1 MSFDWASFAQGF
13 MERTSE
19 KLEERKAEGKQFEK
33 DQRAAAERNVAV
45 IQQRRSMANIA
56 RGHID
61 FLRSNGAG
69 ENIIQATLA
78 AGPAQLKSLTKRTQ
92 EAIAANRG
100 QTLTEDEMNA
110 LITLPEDFTPVD
122 MDLQDYVDRTFGVAA
137 PDKIE
142 EDQEEFGFMDKLFG
156 RDQMDKARGR
166 LDNTS
171 IGEGMTISEINR
183 AAQQAEYQ
191 SLIPSTFVSIVGAT
205 DPYDID
211 FNKDFFTQLDRLVDT
226 EEYKN
231 IEQEVRSQEGLT
243 QDEYAAEIDRRQGAM
258 KEKLLGPFL
267 KRFMTDP
274 DFLVEQENFLRTY
287 MGDAYVDGLM
297 KDAGLL
303 EEEKEEDKAPYA
315 QQFANTTISEPA
327 APRAETLE
335 LDGSDPAVD
344 TSAPAGLMTPNA
356 EPGSVDDVQ
365 EPEDNTVVTVEG
377 GTSHTYADW
386 KGMSR
391 KEREA
396 AGLPTSLIGAQIYF
410 NRFGVGITGKEP
422 EPADETE
429 ATVESG
435 DTYTYADWK
444 GMSRSARIEA
454 GLPTSLIGAQFYF
467 NRFTAG
473 ITGVPVEE
481 DGPAAAD
488 VTATEDAPEVTTT
501 EEGDDAEVFI
511 PADDLTI
518 SLLNSDGA
526 AMLEYLRKEGVTSTD
541 EMSIAL
547 REWAQ
552 SNGKMLPGEITPL
565 IASLKPYAL
574 DQ

>member
-33 DQRAAAERNVAV
+33 DQRKAAERNMAV
-45 IQQRRSMANIA
+45 IQQRRSIANIA

-69 ENIIQATLA
+69 EDVIQATLA
-78 AGPAQLKSLTKRTQ
+78 AGPAQLKALTKRTQ
-92 EAIAANRG
+92 EAVAANRG
-100 QTLTEDEMNA
+100 QTLTKDEMGA

-122 MDLQDYVDRTFGVAA
+122 MKLQDYVDRTFGVSA
-137 PDKIE
+137 PAKLE
-142 EDQEEFGFMDKLFG
+142 EEKEEFGFMDKLFG
-156 RDQMDKARGR
+156 RDQMARAQGR
-166 LDNTS
+166 LDDTPGSN
-171 IGEGMTISEINR
+171 GMTISEINR

-191 SLIPSTFVSIVGAT
+191 SLIPSTFVSIVSAT

-226 EEYKN
+226 QEYKQ

-243 QDEYAAEIDRRQGAM
+243 QDEYAAEIERRQGEM

-267 KRFMTDP
+267 SRFMKDP
-274 DFLVEQENFLRTY
+274 DFLVEQESFLRTY

-297 KDAGLL
+297 QEAGLL
-303 EEEKEEDKAPYA
+303 EEDKAPYA
-315 QQFANTTISEPA
+315 QEFANTTIGEPA

-356 EPGSVDDVQ
+356 EPDSVDDVQ
-365 EPEDNTVVTVEG
+365 EPEATTVVTVEG

-386 KGMSR
+386 KEMSR
-391 KEREA
+391 KERET

-454 GLPTSLIGAQFYF
+454 GLPTSLIGAQFFF

-501 EEGDDAEVFI
+501 EEEGDDPEVFI

-518 SLLNSDGA
+518 ALLDREGEV
-526 AMLEYLRKEGVTSTD
+526 MLEYLQEKGVTSTE
-541 EMSIAL
+541 EMSMAL

-552 SNGKMLPGEITPL
+552 ANGKMLPGEITPL
-565 IASLKPYAL
+565 IAALKTHVL
-574 DQ
+574 DK